1 MAASRKNGGG
11 YYTDY
16 TESGGAL
23 GYHGGP
29 SARIPGAAM
38 NRRLLLS
45 IVLLSASFGA
55 GAHTALK
62 GAKPA
67 DGAVL
72 DASPPSIEITFEH
85 AVQLTSV
92 SVVAEKAAERKV
104 TFTPTGSS
112 TVFTVD
118 KPALISGHN
127 EVHWKALSHD
137 GHVVTGKLTYTIKP
151 AGAGS

>member
-1 MAASRKNGGG
+1 VV
-11 YYTDY
+11 
-16 TESGGAL
+16 
-23 GYHGGP
+23 GYHWGP
-29 SARIPGAAM
+29 VGRIPGIYM

-45 IVLLSASFGA
+45 IGLLAVAFGA

-67 DGAVL
+67 DGATL
-72 DASPPSIEITFEH
+72 ESSPPSIEITFEH
-85 AVQLTSV
+85 AVQMTSI

-104 TFTPTGSS
+104 TFTPTTSS

-118 KPALISGHN
+118 KPALTNGHN
-127 EVHWKALSHD
+127 EVHWKALSKD